1 MNIKHYISA
10 AILAAVSL
18 GLASCD
24 SKNEPEYTPAT
35 APDGSAR
42 VYFAAQKISK
52 IVTDDQTEVKVN
64 VYRPEENADEE
75 LTVQILPSFTDPAD
89 AQIFTVAPEI
99 TFPAGQSFAE
109 IPVRFDITAMT
120 PNKEYTI
127 GIAIDD
133 AHADTYG
140 LAYCQLVLNNEQM
153 TPWSL
158 IQGPTE
164 EADGYGYFVIG
175 APFSSKGITV
185 DPVRVF
191 ERHIPSDVNQVE
203 YILQAYIPALLDAL
217 YGRDYDYSDV
227 EHDSN
232 MDDENWIDVWH
243 FNTADG
249 GKVIDFPIQE
259 CVFEEGI
266 YYAEASLLFPDEFKN
281 SSKFNSETG
290 VFSINVMCFDEEGA
304 WNPAI
309 WTINLTGYADTNDYS
324 LTVANQGQVN
334 IGNTDYSV
342 INFNFSDAINLVDYT
357 IVQLPADSEG
367 LSEEEVEE
375 IATAIQ
381 DPEQDKYEVE
391 SLETPGNITLTFPSS
406 GSFEVVAVGYNQAAN
421 GEYEAKA
428 TASCIF
434 KFTTLNPYEGWT
446 VIAEDVP
453 WTSGII
459 SAVYGGNY
467 DEDFLV
473 NVSKSDKFD
482 DYYRIDNP
490 MADSDYIGDLTG
502 TTHGKFGSIDFVI
515 DEGLVYFPYSKIG
528 VIEGSDEWEI
538 GSYAYDMLAE
548 GLELSE
554 IPASLFGTVK
564 NEVVSL
570 PASTLQNEYGIVP
583 NFVLFVGEDGPY
595 RCNMDF
601 SISIKNTVAGAPAKK
616 ASKPSVG
623 KLTRKAMKL
632 SGMKK
637 PALPAKFIAAP
648 MAAKKE
654 AKGKSLS
661 NATRRIRR

>member
-24 SKNEPEYTPAT
+24 GKNEPEYTPAT

-64 VYRPEENADEE
+64 VYRPEENAAEE

-89 AQIFTVAPEI
+89 AQIFTVAPEV

-120 PNKEYTI
+120 PNKEYSI

-133 AHADTYG
+133 VHADTYG

-153 TPWSL
+153 TPWAL

-164 EADGYGYFVIG
+164 KADGYGYFVIG

-191 ERHIPSDVNQVE
+191 ERHIPSDVKQVE
-203 YILQAYIPALLDAL
+203 YILQAYTPALIDAL

-227 EHDSN
+227 EHNGD
-232 MDDENWIDVWH
+232 MDDEDWIDVWH
-243 FNTADG
+243 FNTSDG

-266 YYAEASLLFPDEFKN
+266 YYAEASLLFPDEFQN
-281 SSKFNSETG
+281 SSKFNPETG
-290 VFSINVMCFDEEGA
+290 IFSINVMCFDEEGA

-324 LTVANQGQVN
+324 LTVANQGQIN
-334 IGNTDYSV
+334 IGDTDYSV

-357 IVQLPADSEG
+357 IVQLPTDSEG

-375 IATAIQ
+375 IAKTIQ

-421 GEYEAKA
+421 GDYETKA
-428 TASCIF
+428 TASCFF
-434 KFTTLNPYEGWT
+434 KFTTFNPYEGWT
-446 VIAEDVP
+446 VIAEDVE
-453 WTSGII
+453 WENNILNGI
-459 SAVYGGNY
+459 SDGQAPG
-467 DEDFLV
+467 ELV
-473 NVSKSDKFD
+473 NVNISKSDKFENV
-482 DYYRIDNP
+482 YRIDNP
-490 MADSDYIGDLTG
+490 MADCQYVAAFGADIAE
-502 TTHGKFGSIDFVI
+502 FGSLEFVI
-515 DEGLVYFPYSKIG
+515 DEGLVYFPYSQIG
-528 VIEGSDEWEI
+528 VSDRDGIWELA
-538 GSYAYDMLAE
+538 SYSYYLLDNNVEISA
-548 GLELSE
+548 
-554 IPASLFGTVK
+554 IPAAMFGTLK
-564 NEVVSL
+564 NDFVNF
-570 PASTLQNEYGIVP
+570 PASTLQDSEGIIP
-583 NFVLFVGEDGPY
+583 NFVAWFGGDGPY
-595 RCNMDF
+595 ICNMDF
-601 SISIKNTVAGAPAKK
+601 SISIKSTVAGAPAKK

-623 KLTRKAMKL
+623 KHNRNTVKL
-632 SGMKK
+632 SGKK
-637 PALPAKFIAAP
+637 PVFPAKFIAAP
-648 MAAKKE
+648 MSVKKE